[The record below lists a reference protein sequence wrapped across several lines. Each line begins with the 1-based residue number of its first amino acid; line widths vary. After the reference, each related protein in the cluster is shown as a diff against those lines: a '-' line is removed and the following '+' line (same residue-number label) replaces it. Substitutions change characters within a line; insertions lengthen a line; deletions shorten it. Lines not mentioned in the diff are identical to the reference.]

1 MPLDYGTTA
10 TCGIVFGNTLIVGNV
25 GDSKAILI
33 SSKDGKNFE
42 TTDLTID
49 HGPRNEDEVVRVKKD
64 TNGKTTFSE
73 GYLIAESTGHQLA
86 VTRALGHKIL
96 SNHGVS
102 PEPHIKTLTLSPNDL
117 YLVFASDGVWE
128 ALTKEEIVN
137 IVSKSRDPISAADKL
152 VKESL
157 DSSPN
162 ADDDL
167 DNTTAIIVF
176 LKYIQ

>member
-42 TTDLTID
+42 ITDLTVE
-49 HGPRNEDEVVRVKKD
+49 HSSHNEDEVVRVKKE
-64 TNGKTTFSE
+64 TNGKTKFSE
-73 GYLIAESTGHQLA
+73 GYLIAEATGHQLA

-102 PEPHIKTLTLSPNDL
+102 PEPHIKSITLTPNDL
-117 YLVFASDGVWE
+117 FLVFASDGVWE
-128 ALTKEEIVN
+128 SLTNEEIIN
-137 IVSKSRDPISAADKL
+137 IVHKSRDPISAADKI

-157 DSSPN
+157 DASPN
-162 ADDDL
+162 SNDDL
-167 DNTTAIIVF
+167 DNTTAVVVF
-176 LKYIQ
+176 LKQVV